1 MSSGTLAAVSEA
13 RRSRTDRSDPGR
25 AALERAIVQAVAYA
39 DVFDYPLT
47 ADEVHRYLIGAA
59 ANRATVRNILSNGR
73 LVPEVLSRSGRY
85 FTLAG
90 REAAIETRR
99 ARAAPAAEFWH
110 KAVRYGRLIGSLPFV
125 RMVAVTGALAMD
137 NLADDDIDYLVV
149 TEPGR
154 LWLCRALVVG
164 VVRTAALRGT
174 ELCPNYFLSEQAL
187 ELEERNLF
195 TAHEVAQMV
204 PLAGMATYQRL
215 RNLNRWTDTYLPNAS
230 GPPRRMPTVEPGQH
244 RARRLVEGTLR
255 SRLASPIEHWEMARK
270 MRKLSQRS
278 DGHAEAAF
286 GPDWCKGH
294 FGDHGQLTLTR
305 YDERMRTIGARLP

>member
-110 KAVRYGRLIGSLPFV
+110 KAVRYGRLIGSLP
-125 RMVAVTGALAMD
+125 
-137 NLADDDIDYLVV
+137 
-149 TEPGR
+149 
-154 LWLCRALVVG
+154 
-164 VVRTAALRGT
+164 
-174 ELCPNYFLSEQAL
+174 
-187 ELEERNLF
+187 
-195 TAHEVAQMV
+195 
-204 PLAGMATYQRL
+204 
-215 RNLNRWTDTYLPNAS
+215 
-230 GPPRRMPTVEPGQH
+230 
-244 RARRLVEGTLR
+244 
-255 SRLASPIEHWEMARK
+255 
-270 MRKLSQRS
+270 
-278 DGHAEAAF
+278 
-286 GPDWCKGH
+286 
-294 FGDHGQLTLTR
+294 
-305 YDERMRTIGARLP
+305 